1 MPATP
6 SPSRDKKIW
15 EDKMSGT
22 YRFSN
27 ADIAEQNAKLLPALQ
42 EDYDALARRL
52 ARGGTDIEAVTK
64 AVAGFGVATPSW
76 GVGTGGTRF
85 ARFPGIGEP
94 RNVMDKLE
102 DCATIHKLA
111 RATPTVS
118 LHNPKNQP
126 ADLN

>member
-6 SPSRDKKIW
+6 SPSRDKE

-22 YRFSN
+22 YRISD
-27 ADIAEQNAKLLPALQ
+27 ADIAAQNAKLLPALQ
-42 EDYDALARRL
+42 EDYDALSKRL
-52 ARGGTDIEAVTK
+52 ARSGTDIEAVTK

-85 ARFPGIGEP
+85 ARFPGVGEP

-102 DCATIHKLA
+102 DCAT
-111 RATPTVS
+111 
-118 LHNPKNQP
+118 
-126 ADLN
+126 